1 MKYSHILW
9 DFNGTLLDDVEA
21 GIESTNVLLAA
32 RSLPLIESVEEY
44 RRIFGFPVID
54 YYKRLGFDFE
64 KEPYEKVAHEWVEL
78 YLQNVKKSRLYDGA
92 DEALSMLKERGI
104 DQIIL
109 SATEK
114 NMLEEQLSSLG
125 IRQYFSDVLGMEDVY
140 AHGKIELGKAWI
152 DKTRPAR
159 AALIGDTVHDYEVA
173 RGIGVECILV
183 AGGHQSRQKLTACGA
198 MVLENIKEIIKIL

>member
-64 KEPYEKVAHEWVEL
+64 KESYEKVAHEWVEL
-78 YLQNVKKSRLYDGA
+78 YLQNVKNSRLYDGA

-109 SATEK
+109 SVTEK
-114 NMLEEQLSSLG
+114 KMLKEQLSSLG
-125 IRQYFSDVLGMEDVY
+125 IRQYFSDVLGMDDVY
-140 AHGKIELGKAWI
+140 AHGKTELGKAWMN
-152 DKTRPAR
+152 KTRPAR

-183 AGGHQSRQKLTACGA
+183 AGGHQSKQKLALCGA
-198 MVLENIKEIIKIL
+198 RVLDNIKEIVKIL